1 MPKFQITKTITQTV
15 VIEVEEEDFETVN
28 EKLYDGD
35 YEDEF
40 LSEEYEEASERDSD
54 YEIIE
59 LEED

>member
-1 MPKFQITKTITQTV
+1 MPKFQITKTITQIV
-15 VIEVEEEDFETVN
+15 VIEVEEEEFETVN

>member
-1 MPKFQITKTITQTV
+1 MPKFQITKTITQIV